1 MNRVAALLLMV
12 LVGPC
17 ALIGQSVSPKAET
30 PVAGA
35 GGGTPGINL
44 GNVQFN
50 ASTFTRQPIVLGS
63 NCPVELR
70 ARPGGGGAVA
80 YASDARNGK
89 SQRLHLTFANGKSK
103 EIVAVSVTVR
113 GLSPWARIVPA
124 DRGSQ
129 DSHTFA
135 KTVDLK
141 LNVATGK
148 NAEEDVALQSFASIT
163 RVDLESVE
171 YADGT
176 SWKASAMQSCHIV
189 PDLFVLVGAR

>member
-1 MNRVAALLLMV
+1 MNRVAALLLIV

-17 ALIGQSVSPKAET
+17 ALIGQSVSPKADA
-30 PVAGA
+30 PVAGSA
-35 GGGTPGINL
+35 SGINL

-50 ASTFTRQPIVLGS
+50 ASTFARQPSVLGS

-70 ARPGGGGAVA
+70 AQPGGHGAVA
-80 YASDARNGK
+80 YASDARKGK
-89 SQRLHLTFANGKSK
+89 YQQLHLTFANRKSK

-124 DRGSQ
+124 DKGSQ
-129 DSHTFA
+129 DSHTLA

-176 SWKASAMQSCHIV
+176 SWKASATQSCHIV
-189 PDLFVLVGAR
+189 PDLFMLVSSR

>member
-1 MNRVAALLLMV
+1 MNRAAALLLMV
-12 LVGPC
+12 LVGPS
-17 ALIGQSVSPKAET
+17 ALIGQSVSPKAEA
-30 PVAGA
+30 PAGA
-35 GGGTPGINL
+35 PGINL

-50 ASTFTRQPIVLGS
+50 ASTLTRQPRVLGS

-70 ARPGGGGAVA
+70 AQPGGGGAVA
-80 YASDARNGK
+80 YASDPQKGK
-89 SQRLHLTFANGKSK
+89 SQRLHLTFSNRKSK

-113 GLSPWARIVPA
+113 GLSPWARVVPV
-124 DRGSQ
+124 
-129 DSHTFA
+129 DSGTQASHELA
-135 KTVDLK
+135 KTVDLN

-176 SWKASAMQSCHIV
+176 SWKASSMQSCHIV
-189 PDLFVLVGAR
+189 PDRFVLVSSR

>member
-1 MNRVAALLLMV
+1 MNRITALLLMV

-17 ALIGQSVSPKAET
+17 ALIGQSASPKSEA
-30 PVAGA
+30 
-35 GGGTPGINL
+35 PGINL

-50 ASTFTRQPIVLGS
+50 ANSFTQQTHVLGS

-70 ARPGGGGAVA
+70 AQPGGGGAMA
-80 YASDARNGK
+80 YASGPRKDN
-89 SQRLHLTFANGKSK
+89 SQRLHLTFANRKSK

-113 GLSPWARIVPA
+113 GLSPWARVVPV
-124 DRGSQ
+124 DSGSQ
-129 DSHTFA
+129 ASHQLA

-148 NAEEDVALQSFASIT
+148 NAEEDVTLQSFASFT

-176 SWKASAMQSCHIV
+176 SWKASAMQICHIV
-189 PDLFVLVGAR
+189 PDLFVLVTSR

>member
-1 MNRVAALLLMV
+1 MM
-12 LVGPC
+12 LVGSG
-17 ALIGQSVSPKAET
+17 AVIGQSVSPKSDA
-30 PVAGA
+30 PVAGTA
-35 GGGTPGINL
+35 KGTSAPQEKFSISL
-44 GNVQFN
+44 PSSFS
-50 ASTFTRQPIVLGS
+50 ASSFSVTG
-63 NCPVELR
+63 CPVELR
-70 ARPGGGGAVA
+70 AQPGGGGAVA

-89 SQRLHLTFANGKSK
+89 SQRLHLTFANRKSK

-124 DRGSQ
+124 DSGSQ
-129 DSHTFA
+129 DSHALA

-176 SWKASAMQSCHIV
+176 SWKASATQSCHIV

>member
-1 MNRVAALLLMV
+1 MM
-12 LVGPC
+12 LVGSG
-17 ALIGQSVSPKAET
+17 AVTGQSVSPKAG
-30 PVAGA
+30 VADGA
-35 GGGTPGINL
+35 SGINL

-50 ASTFTRQPIVLGS
+50 ASTFTRQPTVLGS

-70 ARPGGGGAVA
+70 AQPGGGGAVA
-80 YASDARNGK
+80 YAKDARNDK
-89 SQRLHLTFANGKSK
+89 SQRLHLTFANRKTK

-124 DRGSQ
+124 DKGSQ
-129 DSHTFA
+129 DSHTLA
-135 KTVDLK
+135 KTVDMK

-176 SWKASAMQSCHIV
+176 SWKTSAMQSCHIV
-189 PDLFVLVGAR
+189 PDLFVLVERR